1 MPLPGSPP
9 FVLGL
14 ANHRGTILPILDLM
28 AALGG
33 AQPMAELPEW
43 ALMAGHDGRGLALA
57 VDHAPSVLTLDREE
71 ILKISDDLSPIGG
84 EFIQGKTHDG
94 ILLLNADRLVEDPR
108 WVIRESAG
116 LFQ

>member
-1 MPLPGSPP
+1 MAMSDDTKEPTAG
-9 FVLGL
+9 
-14 ANHRGTILPILDLM
+14 DL
-28 AALGG
+28 LKNSTLYREF
-33 AQPMAELPEW
+33 QAE
-43 ALMAGHDGRGLALA
+43 
-57 VDHAPSVLTLDREE
+57 REE

-108 WVIRESAG
+108 WVIRENAG